1 MTHLL
6 ESMLR
11 EHQMSE
17 DGDKKWLYICIYIL
31 QRWRASAQRRQSEG
45 KYNTRDEGERTL
57 DVSTIIDIQR
67 RNKFNRLRTLLK
79 QLFVAHSE

>member
-1 MTHLL
+1 M
-6 ESMLR
+6 
-11 EHQMSE
+11 
-17 DGDKKWLYICIYIL
+17 YIYIFITPVRHL

-57 DVSTIIDIQR
+57 DVSTIIDSQR